1 MGIKALQE
9 IMKTNEDW
17 RNVFKND
24 FNLIINEDEN
34 YILIYYTNSTP
45 REYELLH
52 WTRGV
57 IFAKADYSIVAA
69 PFKRF
74 FNYGEQYASKLYGKL
89 KFFEKI
95 DGSLIKM
102 WFHNDEWHISTQKNI
117 DAGNALVDLSIFS
130 FKDLFMDGLKAQGFS
145 FDRLDKGVTYL
156 FELVSPYNQV
166 VVAHERCQVYHLASR
181 ENSSLKEIEVDI
193 GIQKPREYGFLNIE
207 EACEFAEEFDDLSIE
222 GFVVVDE
229 LYNRVKLKTKKYMR
243 AHYMRT
249 NNKSLKSFLNIIVEG
264 EASEFGAYFPK
275 EGEILQLLEKTI
287 RQLEDTVWFKTN
299 YYQSVS
305 NGKKDF
311 VQKIQKEDGYIK
323 SLMLICYGKFRLNLK
338 ERARHKGVDYLIKL
352 LTLFAPDLKEKMK
365 EILLCLYD

>member
-9 IMKTNEDW
+9 IMKTNKDW

-24 FNLIINEDEN
+24 FNLIVNEDDD

-45 REYELLH
+45 REYEFLH

-57 IFAKADYSIVAA
+57 IFSKVDCSIVAA

-74 FNYGEQYASKLYGKL
+74 FNYGEPYASKLYGKL
-89 KFFEKI
+89 RFFEKI

-145 FDRLDKGVTYL
+145 FYKLDKGVTYL

-207 EACEFAEEFDDLSIE
+207 EACEFADKFDNLSIE

-229 LYNRVKLKTKKYMR
+229 LYNRVKLKTKKYIM
-243 AHYMRT
+243 AHHMRT
-249 NNKSLKSFLNIIVEG
+249 NSKSLKSFLSIIVNG
-264 EASEFGAYFPK
+264 EASEFRAYFPK
-275 EGEILQLLEKTI
+275 EGEILLFLEKTI
-287 RQLEDTVWFKTN
+287 QHLEDTVFLKTK
-299 YYQSVS
+299 YYKSIS

-311 VQKIQKEDGYIK
+311 VQKIQEEDGYIK
-323 SLMLICYGKFRLNLK
+323 SLLLISYDKPRVNLK
-338 ERARHKGVDYLIKL
+338 ERANYKGLEDLMKL
-352 LTLFAPDLKEKMK
+352 LTLFDPDLKEKMK
-365 EILLCLYD
+365 EILLCSYN